1 MNEPLSV
8 QPDGLRTFSQVHDE
22 VVSALSQIMGAAAPG
37 ATGVETS
44 HGPIA
49 SAVSSALGQV
59 LGSRGG
65 TLQAT
70 SKSGETISALL
81 QKAAQLYQQGDQQ
94 GADTLKKAA
103 EALQANEAG
112 GGGAGSGTAGSGAS
126 GAAGAGGAEQMGQI
140 ASQVGQQVGQIAQ
153 GVAQSVQGLAQGL
166 TQLPQQVM
174 QGVQGM
180 VQSATQGAGSAGA
193 GDAGAKGDEKDK
205 PKDEEP
211 KTEERKDEPPVK
223 RDVAEPGKAAE
234 RGSAPVPP
242 PVERAQPAQTRPQQS
257 PPPV

>member
-1 MNEPLSV
+1 MNEPLYI
-8 QPDGLRTFSQVHDE
+8 QEGGLRPLSQIHDE
-22 VVSALSQIMGAAAPG
+22 VVSALSQIMGSAPPG
-37 ATGVETS
+37 ATDVETS

-59 LGSRGG
+59 LDGRGG

-70 SKSGETISALL
+70 STSGETISALL
-81 QKAAQLYQQGDQQ
+81 QKADQLYQQGDQK
-94 GADTLKKAA
+94 GADTLKRAA
-103 EALQANEAG
+103 EELQANKAG
-112 GGGAGSGTAGSGAS
+112 GGSGAGGAAGAGAGAS
-126 GAAGAGGAEQMGQI
+126 GAAGGTEQMGQI
-140 ASQVGQQVGQIAQ
+140 AGQVGQQVGQIAQ

-180 VQSATQGAGSAGA
+180 VQSAAQGAGSAGA
-193 GDAGAKGDEKDK
+193 GAAGAKADDEGN

-211 KTEERKDEPPVK
+211 KTDERKDDPPVK
-223 RDVAEPGKAAE
+223 RDEAQPGTSAAQ
-234 RGSAPVPP
+234 GSAPVPP

-257 PPPV
+257 PPV